1 MLIVRGAVK
10 DYDWG
15 VIDGLQPWTGQATD
29 GPQAELWFGVH
40 PGGPSPLIDTGGRP
54 TGELLAD
61 HFDIEAIPLLVKL
74 LAAARP
80 LSVQVHPPL
89 RQAEQGWHD
98 QQQPGAPA
106 VYSDPFE
113 KTEMLVALEG
123 FEAFAGWR
131 SESEAAAI
139 LESIGISE
147 QIITAVRARDRA
159 TAIRGLLDASSPE
172 RVALL
177 SEAAAAAGLPNEQ
190 VSAYATVAEFYPDD
204 RGALITP
211 LLAYLSLKPGQ
222 AVFVP
227 AGVPHSYIRGIGL
240 EVMTSSDNVIRL
252 GLTGKPVFVDEALD
266 ALDGRLAPQFM
277 DTHHGDLIWPVS
289 SPFVVRMLR
298 TGGERIPSGAYRIVL
313 VIEGTARVR
322 SEFGEIALTPGTAA
336 VISSDDP
343 DSHVEAEGLVA
354 IVQSTA
360 RQVEFVRERWD
371 VARNEY

>member
-89 RQAEQGWHD
+89 HQAEQGWHD
-98 QQQPGAPA
+98 QQQPGVPA

-139 LESIGISE
+139 LQSIGISE

-177 SEAAAAAGLPNEQ
+177 AEAAAAAGLPDEQ
-190 VSAYATVAEFYPDD
+190 VSAYATVAEFYPED

-211 LLAYLSLKPGQ
+211 LLAYLSLRPGQ

-252 GLTGKPVFVDEALD
+252 GLTSKPVFVDAALA

-343 DSHVEAEGLVA
+343 DSHVEAEGLVG